1 MVKKILMG
9 ISLGIAAG
17 ILDVIPMIIQKL
29 PIQADLS
36 AFSMWVIIGFLLSV
50 TTISIH
56 SVLKGLLIS
65 FLVLTPCAFII
76 AWDDPIALLPIFIMT
91 TLLGS
96 VLGFVMGKVGK

>member
-1 MVKKILMG
+1 MVKKILIG
-9 ISLGIAAG
+9 ILLGIAAG
-17 ILDVIPMIIQKL
+17 ILDVTPMIIQKL

-50 TTISIH
+50 TTIAIH

-65 FLVLTPCAFII
+65 FLVLAPCAFII

-96 VLGFVMGKVGK
+96 GLGFIMGKVGK